1 MQRYFI
7 NFLFLNGPIIIW
19 ISGLDLEV
27 NYEFNFPCCT
37 GFKNSFPPFSLDL
50 CLSIF
55 VLHSWTYAM
64 GFVSLN
70 LFEILLIYL
79 DSMKRD

>member
-27 NYEFNFPCCT
+27 NYEFNFHVALALRIHFPRSPWIYVFQFLFYIL
-37 GFKNSFPPFSLDL
+37 GLMLWDSF
-50 CLSIF
+50 
-55 VLHSWTYAM
+55 H
-64 GFVSLN
+64 
-70 LFEILLIYL
+70 
-79 DSMKRD
+79 